1 MSILDA
7 IVGDQGQNTTQQLG
21 QQFGLS
27 DTQVTSALSA
37 LVPAVAAGFQN
48 HASNPQSLEGLLA
61 ALGGGQ
67 HQQYIDDPSTLARP
81 ETTADGNG
89 ILGHIFGSKDV
100 SRDVASRA
108 AAQTGLD
115 PSVLKGLLPVVAAMV
130 MGRMSRHVASSPTAA
145 TAGTSGENPLAGLL
159 APMLDSGGGAGGS
172 IAGELAGMLGRFAG
186 R

>member
-1 MSILDA
+1 ILDA

-48 HASNPQSLEGLLA
+48 HASNPQSLAGLLA
-61 ALGGGQ
+61 ALGAGQ
-67 HQQYIDDPSTLARP
+67 HQQYIHDPSPLARAG
-81 ETTADGNG
+81 TTADGKG

-145 TAGTSGENPLAGLL
+145 TAGTSGENPLAGL
-159 APMLDSGGGAGGS
+159 
-172 IAGELAGMLGRFAG
+172 
-186 R
+186 